1 MEPKYEVEF
10 TERATREGWWVCTE
24 GSGPVWEATRE
35 RYIMTASAMGALWN
49 GAGYER
55 TGAALDRII
64 HGEKRVF
71 NAYTLRLLEEG
82 KRMERTVLETL
93 LLNFWGLGTWKL
105 SPGVFEFQLAGTKVG
120 ASPDAV
126 LWLGRHQ
133 IPVEVKWHA
142 NGECK
147 IPTPVGYFAQLY
159 AQMMATRATVGLY
172 LGMAPGGE
180 MWGAVF
186 ARSHV
191 VDTKFHEQMHWFEDQ
206 IRLWRKAKEFDAV
219 KHMRGEKQARK
230 KKFPSEVDEIEAL
243 RDQCTIWKQPN
254 LTGLRDF
261 LVART
266 KFDDVRGNTDMFDL
280 ERNAVAPTRPASP
293 NSRPA
298 SPCAL
303 PLPRG
308 SPSGSRVAD
317 RRSRSP
323 SPRSGLLFE
332 GGICTQL
339 AEGDAEVEGTQE

>member
-1 MEPKYEVEF
+1 MQPTYELEF
-10 TERATREGWWVCTE
+10 TERATREGWWVCQE
-24 GSGPVWEATRE
+24 GSGPKWEETRE

-55 TGAALDRII
+55 TGAALDRVI

-186 ARSHV
+186 ARSHN
-191 VDTKFHEQMHWFEDQ
+191 VDTAFHTQMHWFETQ
-206 IRLWRKAKEFDAV
+206 IELAKTRKL
-219 KHMRGEKQARK
+219 
-230 KKFPSEVDEIEAL
+230 KFRSQVDELEEL
-243 RDQCTIWKQPN
+243 RNTCTIWKQPN

-293 NSRPA
+293 A

-308 SPSGSRVAD
+308 SPSRSRVAD